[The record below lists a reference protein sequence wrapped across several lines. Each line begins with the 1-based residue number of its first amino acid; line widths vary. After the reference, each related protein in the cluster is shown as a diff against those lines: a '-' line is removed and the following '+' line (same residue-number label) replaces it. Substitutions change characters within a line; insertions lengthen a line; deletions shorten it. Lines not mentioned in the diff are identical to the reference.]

1 MNILS
6 RTCRAN
12 GITLAGIGRLN
23 RASPRGRFQVVRRRI
38 LRCTLLQLDR
48 GRPRVHDVRGVVML
62 PGMWNMGVHRVTL
75 ENGGVVQG
83 SCLNGGSGGGGSE
96 QEGESTKS
104 NGGLHSN

>member
-1 MNILS
+1 
-6 RTCRAN
+6 
-12 GITLAGIGRLN
+12 
-23 RASPRGRFQVVRRRI
+23 
-38 LRCTLLQLDR
+38 
-48 GRPRVHDVRGVVML
+48 ML